1 MLQSLWRCA
10 FGCCGR
16 AGSCEAEGVVAET
29 GPWSQWV
36 VPLQMRLLDGGTSEG
51 HGQPFMSAPTVF
63 NVTIA
68 HIGEVIAHFGE

>member
-1 MLQSLWRCA
+1 MLQA
-10 FGCCGR
+10 FGDVHLAAVG
-16 AGSCEAEGVVAET
+16 AGSCSGGSRLAET

-63 NVTIA
+63 SMRLHTLVK
-68 HIGEVIAHFGE
+68 